1 MSARILSLVLLFGGS
16 GGMLHAQ
23 GSAAQQ
29 PMTEPSVAEITRV
42 IGERERG
49 NWREPIEYFS
59 KFTPKASSVGPR
71 NVAVWDAYLQLRV
84 ETWFERS
91 QQWKTPESVGADAE
105 RAVQAGREYFEWY
118 GRLRELRNNIPKTP
132 AESPYAKVTAPGR
145 IRFGVAIFGN
155 ALLELRRSRE
165 VLQEFAAM
173 PDDWFGDEAFR
184 VWIAAAAAGYSGL
197 SKNTLQRV
205 QEEVTAGRVR
215 ADDISAFS
223 DKLET
228 FLKKWKEMNS
238 PTAPPPQWTSV
249 KDELKLITRTP
260 SPSPTPA
267 LPPRPL
273 RSRLPR

>member
-1 MSARILSLVLLFGGS
+1 MNSKIFILALIFAGS
-16 GGMLHAQ
+16 GGSLYAQ

-29 PMTEPSVAEITRV
+29 LATEPTVAEIGRV
-42 IGERERG
+42 IAERERG
-49 NWREPIEYFS
+49 NWREPIDYFT
-59 KFTPKASSVGPR
+59 KFTPKPSSMNTR

-91 QQWKTPESVGADAE
+91 QQWKTPESVAADAE

-118 GRLRELRNNIPKTP
+118 GRLGELRNSIPKTP
-132 AESPYAKVTAPGR
+132 ADSLYAKITAPGR
-145 IRFGVAIFGN
+145 IRFGLAIFGN

-165 VLQEFAAM
+165 VLQEFATR
-173 PDDWFGDEAFR
+173 PDDWFGEEAFR

-205 QEEVTAGRVR
+205 QEEVAAGRVR
-215 ADDISAFS
+215 AEDISAFS

-228 FLKKWKEMNS
+228 FLKKWKDVNS
-238 PTAPPPQWTSV
+238 PTPLPPQWTSV
-249 KDELKLITRTP
+249 RDELKLITRTP

-267 LPPRPL
+267 LPPRPP
-273 RSRLPR
+273 S